1 MAFSVLPIID
11 LQTGQ
16 VQFTVQGR
24 WHTRYIADPAHL
36 ERLVSRSA
44 RRPVFDPRA
53 GELVV
58 FVAAAGQPDG
68 RRCAFRLAKFPGTIA
83 LARVRG

>member
-36 ERLVSRSA
+36 ERLVSRSS

-68 RRCAFRLAKFPGTIA
+68 RRSLLGLPNSPAPSHWLE
-83 LARVRG
+83 